1 MKIIAMEVG
10 LIGTNCYLVIN
21 EEQKTGVVIDP
32 GGDAE
37 QILEKIRQKGIAI
50 EAIFLTHGHS
60 DHIMAVDEVREA
72 TGAKVYISEADAGM
86 LTKASS
92 NLSIYMG
99 AGREFKAT
107 DEFLVD
113 GETITAAGLKFQVVA
128 TPGHTK
134 GGVCL
139 VCGDTV
145 FCGDTIFSESI
156 GRTDLPGGSYSQIL
170 HSIKTK
176 IMVLPDEM
184 KLLPGRKLVDKA
196 WIVALVFILLG
207 TFEAQATHLRAG
219 EIVAVRQDCLSLR
232 GQGCSEP

>member
-32 GGDAE
+32 GGDAD
-37 QILEKIRQKGIAI
+37 QILGKINQKGITI

-72 TGAKVYISEADAGM
+72 TGAKVYISEADADM

-92 NLSIYMG
+92 NLSVYMG
-99 AGREFKAT
+99 AGKEFKEA

-113 GETITAAGLKFQVVA
+113 GEIITAAGLKFQVVA

-134 GGVCL
+134 GGICL
-139 VCGDTV
+139 LCGDTV

-184 KLLPGRKLVDKA
+184 KLLPGH
-196 WIVALVFILLG
+196 G
-207 TFEAQATHLRAG
+207 PATTIGWERRRNPFL
-219 EIVAVRQDCLSLR
+219 Q
-232 GQGCSEP
+232 

>member
-10 LIGTNCYLVIN
+10 VIGTKCYVVIN
-21 EEQKTGVVIDP
+21 EEQKKGVVIDP
-32 GGDAE
+32 GGDAD
-37 QILEKIRQKGIAI
+37 QILEKIKQKGITI

-60 DHIMAVDEVREA
+60 DHIMAVDEVREV
-72 TGAKVYISEADAGM
+72 TGAKVYISEADADM

-92 NLSIYMG
+92 NLSVYMG
-99 AGREFKAT
+99 AGREFKAA
-107 DEFLVD
+107 DEFLID

-134 GGVCL
+134 GGICL
-139 VCGDTV
+139 LCGDTV

-184 KLLPGRKLVDKA
+184 KLLPGH
-196 WIVALVFILLG
+196 G
-207 TFEAQATHLRAG
+207 PATTIGWERRRNPFL
-219 EIVAVRQDCLSLR
+219 Q
-232 GQGCSEP
+232 

>member
-1 MKIIAMEVG
+1 MKIIEMEVG
-10 LIGTNCYLVIN
+10 VIGTNCYLVIN

-50 EAIFLTHGHS
+50 ETIFLTHGHS
-60 DHIMAVDEVREA
+60 DHIMAVDAVRAA
-72 TGAKVYISEADAGM
+72 TGATVYISEADAGM
-86 LTKASS
+86 LTKASN

-99 AGREFKAT
+99 AGAEFKAA
-107 DEFLVD
+107 DEFLID
-113 GETITAAGLKFQVVA
+113 GEIVTAAGLKFQVVA

-139 VCGDTV
+139 ICGDTV

-184 KLLPGRKLVDKA
+184 KLLPGH
-196 WIVALVFILLG
+196 G
-207 TFEAQATHLRAG
+207 PATTIGWERRRNPFL
-219 EIVAVRQDCLSLR
+219 Q
-232 GQGCSEP
+232 

>member
-10 LIGTNCYLVIN
+10 VIGTNCYLVIN

-32 GGDAE
+32 GGDAD

-72 TGAKVYISEADAGM
+72 TGAKVYIAEADADM

-92 NLSIYMG
+92 NLSVYMG

-113 GETITAAGLKFQVVA
+113 GEAITAAGLKFQVIA

-184 KLLPGRKLVDKA
+184 KLLPGH
-196 WIVALVFILLG
+196 G
-207 TFEAQATHLRAG
+207 PATTIGWERRRNPFL
-219 EIVAVRQDCLSLR
+219 Q
-232 GQGCSEP
+232 

>member
-37 QILEKIRQKGIAI
+37 QILEKIRQKGIDI

-184 KLLPGRKLVDKA
+184 KLLPGH
-196 WIVALVFILLG
+196 G
-207 TFEAQATHLRAG
+207 PATTIGWERRRNPFL
-219 EIVAVRQDCLSLR
+219 Q
-232 GQGCSEP
+232 

>member
-10 LIGTNCYLVIN
+10 VIGTNCYVVIN
-21 EEQKTGVVIDP
+21 EKQKKGVVIDP
-32 GGDAE
+32 GGDAD
-37 QILEKIRQKGIAI
+37 QILEKIKQKGITI

-60 DHIMAVDEVREA
+60 DHIMAVDEVREV
-72 TGAKVYISEADAGM
+72 TGAKVYISEADADM

-92 NLSIYMG
+92 NLSVYMG
-99 AGREFKAT
+99 AGREFKAA
-107 DEFLVD
+107 DEFLID

-134 GGVCL
+134 GGICL
-139 VCGDTV
+139 LCGDTV

-184 KLLPGRKLVDKA
+184 KLLPGH
-196 WIVALVFILLG
+196 G
-207 TFEAQATHLRAG
+207 PATTIGWERRRNPFL
-219 EIVAVRQDCLSLR
+219 Q
-232 GQGCSEP
+232 

>member
-10 LIGTNCYLVIN
+10 VIGTNCYFVIN
-21 EEQKTGVVIDP
+21 EEQKTGVIIDP
-32 GGDAE
+32 GGDAD

-72 TGAKVYISEADAGM
+72 TGAKVYISEADADM

-92 NLSIYMG
+92 NLSVYMG

-107 DEFLVD
+107 DEFLID
-113 GETITAAGLKFQVVA
+113 GETITAAGLKFKVVA

-139 VCGDTV
+139 ICEDTI

-156 GRTDLPGGSYSQIL
+156 GRTDFPGGSYSQIL
-170 HSIKTK
+170 QSIKTK

-184 KLLPGRKLVDKA
+184 KLLPGH
-196 WIVALVFILLG
+196 G
-207 TFEAQATHLRAG
+207 PATTIGWERRRNPFL
-219 EIVAVRQDCLSLR
+219 Q
-232 GQGCSEP
+232 

>member
-10 LIGTNCYLVIN
+10 VIGTNCYLVIN
-21 EEQKTGVVIDP
+21 EEQKKGVVIDP
-32 GGDAE
+32 GGDAD
-37 QILEKIRQKGIAI
+37 QILEKIKQKGITI

-60 DHIMAVDEVREA
+60 DHIMAVDEVREI
-72 TGAKVYISEADAGM
+72 TGAKVYISEADADM

-92 NLSIYMG
+92 NLSVYMG
-99 AGREFKAT
+99 AGREFKAA
-107 DEFLVD
+107 DEFLID

-134 GGVCL
+134 GGICL
-139 VCGDTV
+139 LCGDTV

-184 KLLPGRKLVDKA
+184 KLLPGH
-196 WIVALVFILLG
+196 G
-207 TFEAQATHLRAG
+207 PATTIGWERRRNPFL
-219 EIVAVRQDCLSLR
+219 Q
-232 GQGCSEP
+232 

>member
-10 LIGTNCYLVIN
+10 VIGTNCYLVIN

-60 DHIMAVDEVREA
+60 DHIMAVDEVRET

-184 KLLPGRKLVDKA
+184 KLLPGH
-196 WIVALVFILLG
+196 G
-207 TFEAQATHLRAG
+207 PATTIGWERRRNPFL
-219 EIVAVRQDCLSLR
+219 Q
-232 GQGCSEP
+232 

>member
-10 LIGTNCYLVIN
+10 VIGTNCYVVIN
-21 EEQKTGVVIDP
+21 EEQKKGVVIDP
-32 GGDAE
+32 GGDAD
-37 QILEKIRQKGIAI
+37 QILEKIKQKGITI

-60 DHIMAVDEVREA
+60 DHIMAVDEVREV
-72 TGAKVYISEADAGM
+72 TGAKVYISEADADM

-92 NLSIYMG
+92 NLSVYMG
-99 AGREFKAT
+99 AGREFKAA

-113 GETITAAGLKFQVVA
+113 GEIITAAGLKFQVVA

-134 GGVCL
+134 GGICL
-139 VCGDTV
+139 LCGDTV

-184 KLLPGRKLVDKA
+184 KLLPGH
-196 WIVALVFILLG
+196 G
-207 TFEAQATHLRAG
+207 PATTIGWERRRNPFL
-219 EIVAVRQDCLSLR
+219 Q
-232 GQGCSEP
+232 

>member
-10 LIGTNCYLVIN
+10 VIGTNCYVVIN
-21 EEQKTGVVIDP
+21 EEQKKGVVIDP
-32 GGDAE
+32 GGDAD
-37 QILEKIRQKGIAI
+37 QILEKIKQKGITI

-60 DHIMAVDEVREA
+60 DHIMAVDEVREV
-72 TGAKVYISEADAGM
+72 TGAKVYISEADADM

-92 NLSIYMG
+92 NLSVYMG
-99 AGREFKAT
+99 AGREFKAA
-107 DEFLVD
+107 DEFLID
-113 GETITAAGLKFQVVA
+113 RETITAAGLKFQVVA

-134 GGVCL
+134 GGICL
-139 VCGDTV
+139 LCGDTV

-184 KLLPGRKLVDKA
+184 KLLPGH
-196 WIVALVFILLG
+196 G
-207 TFEAQATHLRAG
+207 PATTIGWERRRNPFL
-219 EIVAVRQDCLSLR
+219 Q
-232 GQGCSEP
+232 

>member
-10 LIGTNCYLVIN
+10 VIGTNCYVVIN
-21 EEQKTGVVIDP
+21 EEQKKGVVIDP
-32 GGDAE
+32 GGDAD
-37 QILEKIRQKGIAI
+37 QILEKIKQKGITI

-60 DHIMAVDEVREA
+60 DHIMAVDEVREV
-72 TGAKVYISEADAGM
+72 TGAKVYISEADADM

-92 NLSIYMG
+92 NLSVYMG
-99 AGREFKAT
+99 AGREFKAA
-107 DEFLVD
+107 DEFLID

-134 GGVCL
+134 GGICL
-139 VCGDTV
+139 LCGDTV

-176 IMVLPDEM
+176 IMVLSDEM
-184 KLLPGRKLVDKA
+184 KLLPGH
-196 WIVALVFILLG
+196 G
-207 TFEAQATHLRAG
+207 PATTIGWERRRNPFL
-219 EIVAVRQDCLSLR
+219 Q
-232 GQGCSEP
+232 

>member
-10 LIGTNCYLVIN
+10 VIGTNCYLVIN
-21 EEQKTGVVIDP
+21 EEQKTDVVIDP
-32 GGDAE
+32 GGDAD
-37 QILEKIRQKGIAI
+37 QIFEKINQKGIKI

-60 DHIMAVDEVREA
+60 DHIMAVDEVREV
-72 TGAKVYISEADAGM
+72 TGAKVYISEADADM

-92 NLSIYMG
+92 NLSVYMG
-99 AGREFKAT
+99 AGREFKAA
-107 DEFLVD
+107 DEFLID

-134 GGVCL
+134 GGICL
-139 VCGDTV
+139 LCGDTV

-184 KLLPGRKLVDKA
+184 KLLPGH
-196 WIVALVFILLG
+196 G
-207 TFEAQATHLRAG
+207 PATTIGWERRRNPFL
-219 EIVAVRQDCLSLR
+219 Q
-232 GQGCSEP
+232 

>member
-10 LIGTNCYLVIN
+10 VIGTNCYLVIN

-32 GGDAE
+32 GGDAD
-37 QILEKIRQKGIAI
+37 QILEKINHKGIKI

-60 DHIMAVDEVREA
+60 DHIMAVDEVREV
-72 TGAKVYISEADAGM
+72 TGAKVYISEADADM

-92 NLSIYMG
+92 NLSVYMG
-99 AGREFKAT
+99 AGREFKAA
-107 DEFLVD
+107 DEFLID

-134 GGVCL
+134 GGICL
-139 VCGDTV
+139 LCGDTV

-184 KLLPGRKLVDKA
+184 KLLPGH
-196 WIVALVFILLG
+196 G
-207 TFEAQATHLRAG
+207 PATTIGWERRRNPFL
-219 EIVAVRQDCLSLR
+219 Q
-232 GQGCSEP
+232 

>member
-10 LIGTNCYLVIN
+10 VIGTNCYLVIN

-32 GGDAE
+32 GGDAD
-37 QILEKIRQKGIAI
+37 QILEKIKQKGIKI

-60 DHIMAVDEVREA
+60 DHIMAVDEVREV
-72 TGAKVYISEADAGM
+72 TGAKVYISEADADM

-92 NLSIYMG
+92 NLSVYMG
-99 AGREFKAT
+99 AGREFKAA

-134 GGVCL
+134 GGICL
-139 VCGDTV
+139 LCGDTV

-184 KLLPGRKLVDKA
+184 KLLPGH
-196 WIVALVFILLG
+196 G
-207 TFEAQATHLRAG
+207 PATTIGWERRRNPFL
-219 EIVAVRQDCLSLR
+219 Q
-232 GQGCSEP
+232 

>member
-60 DHIMAVDEVREA
+60 DHIMAVDEIREA

-184 KLLPGRKLVDKA
+184 KLLPGH
-196 WIVALVFILLG
+196 G
-207 TFEAQATHLRAG
+207 PATTIGWERRRNPFL
-219 EIVAVRQDCLSLR
+219 Q
-232 GQGCSEP
+232 

>member
-1 MKIIAMEVG
+1 MKIVAMEVG
-10 LIGTNCYLVIN
+10 VIGTNCYLVIN

-32 GGDAE
+32 GGDAD

-60 DHIMAVDEVREA
+60 DHIMAVDEVREV
-72 TGAKVYISEADAGM
+72 TGAKVYISEADADM

-92 NLSIYMG
+92 NLSVYMG
-99 AGREFKAT
+99 AGREFKAA
-107 DEFLVD
+107 DEFLID

-134 GGVCL
+134 GGICL
-139 VCGDTV
+139 LCGDTV

-184 KLLPGRKLVDKA
+184 KLLPGH
-196 WIVALVFILLG
+196 G
-207 TFEAQATHLRAG
+207 PATTIGWERRRNPFL
-219 EIVAVRQDCLSLR
+219 Q
-232 GQGCSEP
+232 

>member
-10 LIGTNCYLVIN
+10 VIGTTCYLVIN

-32 GGDAE
+32 GGDAD
-37 QILEKIRQKGIAI
+37 QIIEKIKQNGITI

-72 TGAKVYISEADAGM
+72 TGAKVYISEADADM

-92 NLSIYMG
+92 NLSVYMG
-99 AGREFKAT
+99 AGREFKAA
-107 DEFLVD
+107 DEFLID

-134 GGVCL
+134 GGICL
-139 VCGDTV
+139 LCGDTV

-184 KLLPGRKLVDKA
+184 KLLPGH
-196 WIVALVFILLG
+196 G
-207 TFEAQATHLRAG
+207 PATTIGWERRRNPFL
-219 EIVAVRQDCLSLR
+219 Q
-232 GQGCSEP
+232 

>member
-10 LIGTNCYLVIN
+10 VIGTNCYLVIN

-32 GGDAE
+32 GGDAD
-37 QILEKIRQKGIAI
+37 QILEKIKQKGITI

-60 DHIMAVDEVREA
+60 DHIMAVDEVREV
-72 TGAKVYISEADAGM
+72 TGAKVYISEADADM

-92 NLSIYMG
+92 NLSVYMG
-99 AGREFKAT
+99 AGREFKAA
-107 DEFLVD
+107 DEFLID

-134 GGVCL
+134 GGICL
-139 VCGDTV
+139 LCGDTV

-184 KLLPGRKLVDKA
+184 KLLPGH
-196 WIVALVFILLG
+196 G
-207 TFEAQATHLRAG
+207 PATTIGWERRRNPFL
-219 EIVAVRQDCLSLR
+219 Q
-232 GQGCSEP
+232 

>member
-10 LIGTNCYLVIN
+10 VIGTNCYLVIN

-184 KLLPGRKLVDKA
+184 KLLPGH
-196 WIVALVFILLG
+196 G
-207 TFEAQATHLRAG
+207 PATTIGWERRRNPFL
-219 EIVAVRQDCLSLR
+219 Q
-232 GQGCSEP
+232 

>member
-10 LIGTNCYLVIN
+10 VIGTNCYVVIN
-21 EEQKTGVVIDP
+21 EEQKKGVVIDP
-32 GGDAE
+32 GGDAD
-37 QILEKIRQKGIAI
+37 QILEKKKKKGITI

-60 DHIMAVDEVREA
+60 DHIMAVDEVREV
-72 TGAKVYISEADAGM
+72 TGAKVYISEADADM

-92 NLSIYMG
+92 NLSVYMG
-99 AGREFKAT
+99 AGKEFKEA

-113 GETITAAGLKFQVVA
+113 GEIITAAGLKFQVVA

-134 GGVCL
+134 GGICL
-139 VCGDTV
+139 LCGDTV

-184 KLLPGRKLVDKA
+184 KLLPGH
-196 WIVALVFILLG
+196 G
-207 TFEAQATHLRAG
+207 PATTIGWERRRNPFL
-219 EIVAVRQDCLSLR
+219 Q
-232 GQGCSEP
+232 

>member
-10 LIGTNCYLVIN
+10 VIGTNCYVVIN
-21 EEQKTGVVIDP
+21 EEQKKGVVIDP
-32 GGDAE
+32 GGDAD
-37 QILEKIRQKGIAI
+37 QILEKIKQKGITI

-60 DHIMAVDEVREA
+60 DHIMAVDEVREV
-72 TGAKVYISEADAGM
+72 TGAKVYISEADADI

-92 NLSIYMG
+92 NLSVYMG
-99 AGREFKAT
+99 AGREFKAA
-107 DEFLVD
+107 DEFLID

-134 GGVCL
+134 GGICL
-139 VCGDTV
+139 LCGDTV

-184 KLLPGRKLVDKA
+184 KLLPGH
-196 WIVALVFILLG
+196 G
-207 TFEAQATHLRAG
+207 PATTIGWERRRNPFL
-219 EIVAVRQDCLSLR
+219 Q
-232 GQGCSEP
+232 

>member
-10 LIGTNCYLVIN
+10 VIGTNCYVVIN
-21 EEQKTGVVIDP
+21 EEQKKGVVIDP
-32 GGDAE
+32 GGDAD
-37 QILEKIRQKGIAI
+37 QILEKIKQKGITI

-60 DHIMAVDEVREA
+60 DHIMAVDEVREV
-72 TGAKVYISEADAGM
+72 TGAKVYISEANADM

-92 NLSIYMG
+92 NLSVYMG
-99 AGREFKAT
+99 AGREFKAA
-107 DEFLVD
+107 DEFLID

-134 GGVCL
+134 GGICL
-139 VCGDTV
+139 LCGDTV

-184 KLLPGRKLVDKA
+184 KLLPGH
-196 WIVALVFILLG
+196 G
-207 TFEAQATHLRAG
+207 PATTIGWERRRNPFL
-219 EIVAVRQDCLSLR
+219 Q
-232 GQGCSEP
+232 

>member
-10 LIGTNCYLVIN
+10 LIDTNCYLVIN

-184 KLLPGRKLVDKA
+184 KLLPGH
-196 WIVALVFILLG
+196 G
-207 TFEAQATHLRAG
+207 PATTIGWERRRNPFL
-219 EIVAVRQDCLSLR
+219 Q
-232 GQGCSEP
+232 

>member
-10 LIGTNCYLVIN
+10 VIGTNCYLIIN

-184 KLLPGRKLVDKA
+184 KLLPGH
-196 WIVALVFILLG
+196 G
-207 TFEAQATHLRAG
+207 PATTIGWERRRNPFL
-219 EIVAVRQDCLSLR
+219 Q
-232 GQGCSEP
+232 

>member
-156 GRTDLPGGSYSQIL
+156 GRTDLSGGSYSQIL

-184 KLLPGRKLVDKA
+184 KLLPGH
-196 WIVALVFILLG
+196 G
-207 TFEAQATHLRAG
+207 PATTIGWERRRNPFL
-219 EIVAVRQDCLSLR
+219 Q
-232 GQGCSEP
+232 

>member
-113 GETITAAGLKFQVVA
+113 GETVTAAGLKFQVVA

-184 KLLPGRKLVDKA
+184 KLLPGH
-196 WIVALVFILLG
+196 G
-207 TFEAQATHLRAG
+207 PATTIGWERRRNPFL
-219 EIVAVRQDCLSLR
+219 Q
-232 GQGCSEP
+232 

>member
-10 LIGTNCYLVIN
+10 VIGTNCYLVIN

-32 GGDAE
+32 GGDAD
-37 QILEKIRQKGIAI
+37 QILEKIKQKGIKI

-60 DHIMAVDEVREA
+60 DHIMAVDEVRGV
-72 TGAKVYISEADAGM
+72 TGAKVYISEADADM

-92 NLSIYMG
+92 NLSVYMG
-99 AGREFKAT
+99 AGREFKAA

-134 GGVCL
+134 GGICL
-139 VCGDTV
+139 LCGDTV

-184 KLLPGRKLVDKA
+184 KLLPGH
-196 WIVALVFILLG
+196 G
-207 TFEAQATHLRAG
+207 PATTIGWERRRNPFL
-219 EIVAVRQDCLSLR
+219 Q
-232 GQGCSEP
+232 

>member
-10 LIGTNCYLVIN
+10 VIGTNCYLVIN

-32 GGDAE
+32 GGDAD
-37 QILEKIRQKGIAI
+37 QILEKINQKGIKI

-60 DHIMAVDEVREA
+60 DHIMAVDEVREV

-92 NLSIYMG
+92 NLSVYMG
-99 AGREFKAT
+99 AGREFKAA
-107 DEFLVD
+107 DEFLID

-134 GGVCL
+134 GGICL
-139 VCGDTV
+139 LCGDTV

-184 KLLPGRKLVDKA
+184 KLLPGH
-196 WIVALVFILLG
+196 G
-207 TFEAQATHLRAG
+207 PATTIGWERRRNPFL
-219 EIVAVRQDCLSLR
+219 Q
-232 GQGCSEP
+232 